1 MHLRRL
7 AHVEDSIGH
16 YHTNFAL
23 SCRFAVDNSN
33 ELGGGGLS
41 NVVGQEGVDPKLNQ
55 HLTLCV

>member
-1 MHLRRL
+1 MCQLPP
-7 AHVEDSIGH
+7 SIQDLENS
-16 YHTNFAL
+16 NFAL

-33 ELGGGGLS
+33 ELVGGGLS